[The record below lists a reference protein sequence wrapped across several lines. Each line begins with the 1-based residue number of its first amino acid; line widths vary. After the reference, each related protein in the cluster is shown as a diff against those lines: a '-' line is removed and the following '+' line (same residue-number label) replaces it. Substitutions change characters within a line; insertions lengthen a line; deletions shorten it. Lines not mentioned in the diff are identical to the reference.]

1 MLSSGRPVCNF
12 GLAFKSKLQRWRRNR
27 KEEVTF
33 VDVECYGPRAE
44 AIGRF
49 FTEGEGRLKLDQ
61 WESKEGE
68 KRSAIR
74 VVLDNFEFV
83 DSKQEAAGTG
93 ERQPMATVSTKAD
106 TTQTPPT
113 ESPNLSY
120 QLDPD
125 LDEDVPFKEI
135 LTLSPLQIM
144 STTEILLVEPIE
156 NLGSEG
162 DIVKVRPGYARI
174 FFHLKALPLIK
185 QTKNSMHLR
194 LHELQEKLTRFKVL
208 RNCFQT

>member
-1 MLSSGRPVCNF
+1 MASLNKVLLIGNLTRDPDVKMLSSGRPVCNF
-12 GLAFKSKLQRWRRNR
+12 GLALNRSYKDGEGNR

-49 FTEGEGRLKLDQ
+49 FTKGRSIFVEGRLKLDQ

-93 ERQPMATVSTKAD
+93 ERQPMANVSTKAD
-106 TTQTPPT
+106 TTPTPPPT
-113 ESPNLSY
+113 ESPNLSVNS
-120 QLDPD
+120 DPD
-125 LDEDVPFKEI
+125 LDEDVPF
-135 LTLSPLQIM
+135 
-144 STTEILLVEPIE
+144 
-156 NLGSEG
+156 
-162 DIVKVRPGYARI
+162 
-174 FFHLKALPLIK
+174 
-185 QTKNSMHLR
+185 
-194 LHELQEKLTRFKVL
+194 
-208 RNCFQT
+208 